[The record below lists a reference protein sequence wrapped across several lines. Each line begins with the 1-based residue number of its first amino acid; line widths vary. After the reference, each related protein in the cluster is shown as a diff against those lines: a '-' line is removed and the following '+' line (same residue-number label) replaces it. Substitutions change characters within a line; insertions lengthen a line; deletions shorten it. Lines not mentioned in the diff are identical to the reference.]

1 MIIKQIKDVEV
12 VKTLHKEIFGKEF
25 PINSYWK
32 KRKFYDIYI
41 FIYEED
47 LEILGYSIIVDQANL
62 KNLYA
67 WYGGVLPKAQG
78 KGITDTFFDKMI
90 ELAREKEYKS
100 VTVASYNTRPHML
113 RFAIKKG
120 FDIYDIKKRNYGS
133 GSKIYFRYLLH
144 PPSTL
149 EINLIDNGKFIKPAE
164 IEEKLVRSYKNNCKK
179 IYFKGLEN
187 YETLE
192 YVVRYCN
199 SFSNK
204 PEIIINK
211 EEIEKEKYSYL
222 SKVYKGKITIE

>member
-113 RFAIKKG
+113 RFAIKRDLI
-120 FDIYDIKKRNYGS
+120 FMILKK
-133 GSKIYFRYLLH
+133 
-144 PPSTL
+144 
-149 EINLIDNGKFIKPAE
+149 EIME
-164 IEEKLVRSYKNNCKK
+164 VE
-179 IYFKGLEN
+179 
-187 YETLE
+187 
-192 YVVRYCN
+192 VRYILDIC
-199 SFSNK
+199 
-204 PEIIINK
+204 
-211 EEIEKEKYSYL
+211 YTRL
-222 SKVYKGKITIE
+222 QL